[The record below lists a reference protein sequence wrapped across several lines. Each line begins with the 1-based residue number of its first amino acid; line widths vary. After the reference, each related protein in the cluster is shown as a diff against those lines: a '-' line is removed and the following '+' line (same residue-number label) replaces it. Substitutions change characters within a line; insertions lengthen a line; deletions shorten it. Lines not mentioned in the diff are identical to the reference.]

1 MNAMAKR
8 IDSEYLLHLPIQKLE
23 ASNEYSRSSFSKKQQ
38 RWFFVQFKADKR
50 NLQIRNVVNDKSLQ
64 ECKEGMDKYLEEAS
78 VRG

>member
-23 ASNEYSRSSFSKKQQ
+23 VSNEYSRSSFSKKQQ

-64 ECKEGMDKYLEEAS
+64 ERKEGMDKYLEEAS